1 MYFEIIGEISDVEIV
16 AVGRAI
22 QALSRLRELYGPGRW
37 RKLKGTALIRLPD
50 GTVCKAELHWYEA
63 HAIGK
68 REMKIK
74 HILDE

>member
-22 QALSRLRELYGPGRW
+22 QALSRLRKLYGPGRW

-50 GTVCKAELHWYEA
+50 GTGARPNC
-63 HAIGK
+63 IGMRRTPLA
-68 REMKIK
+68 REK
-74 HILDE
+74 